1 MPYSPTPSAVHVDR
15 LMTQFSIA
23 NLQSDAAYVAG
34 RVFPSIPV
42 QKQSDRYTVYPKGA
56 FFRAEMQK
64 RAPGTRAK
72 LAEYTTDT
80 TPTYYAESWALAKVI
95 PDESRANEDEPIDL
109 DRDTTLFLTQQAKIR
124 REKEFVST
132 YFKAGVWS
140 FDRTGVSGTPTG
152 NQFKQFN
159 DATSTPIKL
168 IRQYKTDMALGNGGF
183 RPNKM
188 TLGRQVYDALLDHP
202 DIVDR
207 VKYVARNGLA
217 ITNIQI
223 LADLFEMEE
232 VLVADAIENIALE
245 GAADSFAYIA
255 SKGILLTYSPA
266 APSKMTPSA
275 GYTFA
280 WTGFLPGQGRNI
292 GEVISRFRVEDGS
305 RADLMQIDAAYD
317 MKLVSQDCGMFL
329 ASAVA

>member
-23 NLQSDAAYVAG
+23 NIQSDSAYVAG

-56 FFRAEMQK
+56 FFRSEMTK
-64 RAPGTRAK
+64 RAPGTRSKQAD
-72 LAEYTTDT
+72 YTVDT
-80 TPTYYAESWALAKVI
+80 TPTYFAEEWSLAKPI
-95 PDESRANEDEPIDL
+95 PDETRVNQDAPIDV

-124 REKEFVST
+124 REKNFVGN
-132 YFKAGVWS
+132 YFKAGVWT
-140 FDRTGVSGTPTG
+140 FNKTGVSGTPG
-152 NQFKQFN
+152 LNEFKQFN
-159 DATSTPIKL
+159 DTSSTPIKT
-168 IRQYKTDMALGNGGF
+168 IRAFKTEMALGNGGF

-188 TLGRQVYDALLDHP
+188 TIGRQCFDALLDHP
-202 DIVDR
+202 EIVDR
-207 VKYVARNGLA
+207 VKYVATGGRA
-217 ITNIQI
+217 MTNLQL
-223 LADLFEMEE
+223 LADLFEMDE
-232 VLVADAIENIALE
+232 VLVCDAVENTAIE
-245 GAADSFAYIA
+245 GAVDAFAFIA

-266 APSKMTPSA
+266 TPGMMQPSA

-280 WTGFLPGQGRNI
+280 WTGFLPQQGRNI
-292 GEVISRFRVEDGS
+292 GEVISRFRLPGTE
-305 RADLMQIDAAYD
+305 RADELEILAAYD